1 MYSKKCS
8 KCDSTLI
15 KARIQSSPG
24 TVGVNKTPS
33 SILNNNHNYSEL
45 IPYVCSSCSYV
56 DFLCGGAW
64 KVCLIELLGLFV
76 FEYIMIRY

>member
-1 MYSKKCS
+1 MQSKKCS

-33 SILNNNHNYSEL
+33 SVL
-45 IPYVCSSCSYV
+45 IPYVCSSCGYV
-56 DFLCGGAW
+56 NFYVEEPGKFA
-64 KVCLIELLGLFV
+64 
-76 FEYIMIRY
+76 

>member
-1 MYSKKCS
+1 MQRKKCS

-33 SILNNNHNYSEL
+33 SVLNNNHH
-45 IPYVCSSCSYV
+45 
-56 DFLCGGAW
+56 
-64 KVCLIELLGLFV
+64 
-76 FEYIMIRY
+76 

>member
-1 MYSKKCS
+1 MQRKKCS

-33 SILNNNHNYSEL
+33 SVLNNNHHYSEL
-45 IPYVCSSCSYV
+45 IPYVCSSCGYV
-56 DFLCGGAW
+56 DFYVKEPG
-64 KVCLIELLGLFV
+64 KFS
-76 FEYIMIRY
+76 